1 MVRILQPFAKS
12 HLEQTLNDEQLR
24 NLLGDKLWTPQ
35 ATFHSIAEVRKWGVE
50 EGLTL
55 VNTKKFFLGYA
66 NVMKFL
72 KNGEKNDSVW
82 RELRLKCLRCN
93 DGEMKRENAGHVCTR
108 CGHIYETGGGIIKTV
123 TP

>member
-12 HLEQTLNDEQLR
+12 HLEQTLSDEQLR

-35 ATFHSIAEVRKWGVE
+35 ASFHSITEVRKWGAE
-50 EGLTL
+50 EGLNL

-66 NVMKFL
+66 NVMKFVRNGGRNNSVFHEL
-72 KNGEKNDSVW
+72 K
-82 RELRLKCLRCN
+82 LKCLRCN
-93 DGEMKRENAGHVCTR
+93 DGEMKRENAVHVCTT
-108 CGHIYETGGGIIKTV
+108 CGHIYETDGGIIKTV